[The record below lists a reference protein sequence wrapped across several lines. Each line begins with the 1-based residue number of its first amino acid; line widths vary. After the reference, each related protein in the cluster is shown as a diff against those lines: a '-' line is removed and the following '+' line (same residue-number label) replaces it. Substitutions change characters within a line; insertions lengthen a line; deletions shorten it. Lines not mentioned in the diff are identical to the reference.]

1 MPELITIMEQYDE
14 ISETD
19 FDRLRIAKTADQLN
33 KVTDNLV
40 LNRRRSVLISHPR
53 VIEREI
59 AYKNQ
64 RDEKIVTRTNKK
76 TIAILKTKTNFT
88 LRLTNFKTK

>member
-1 MPELITIMEQYDE
+1 MPELITIMETEFY
-14 ISETD
+14 
-19 FDRLRIAKTADQLN
+19 RLGIAKTADQLN

-40 LNRRRSVLISHPR
+40 LNKRRSVLISQPR

-59 AYKNQ
+59 VYNNQ

-76 TIAILKTKTNFT
+76 TVAILKIKTNFT